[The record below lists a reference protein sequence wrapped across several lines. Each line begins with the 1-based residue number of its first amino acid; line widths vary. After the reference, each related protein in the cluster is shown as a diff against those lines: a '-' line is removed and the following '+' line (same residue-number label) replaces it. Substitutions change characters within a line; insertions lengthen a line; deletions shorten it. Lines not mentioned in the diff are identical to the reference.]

1 MVEDNRVLNEDML
14 KKDIQ
19 DIDDSSLYVVL
30 GEDAVINFGDK
41 FKGCKISQM
50 IKTNEGK
57 NYLMWIMQKDF
68 PKELQEIIGNWW
80 RKKFD

>member
-1 MVEDNRVLNEDML
+1 MEDNRVLNEDML

-19 DIDDSSLYVVL
+19 DIDNSSLYVVL
-30 GEDAVINFGDK
+30 GEDAVINFGEK

>member
-1 MVEDNRVLNEDML
+1 MEDNRVLNEDML

-19 DIDDSSLYVVL
+19 DIDNSSLYVVL

-68 PKELQEIIGNWW
+68 PKELQEIIGKWW